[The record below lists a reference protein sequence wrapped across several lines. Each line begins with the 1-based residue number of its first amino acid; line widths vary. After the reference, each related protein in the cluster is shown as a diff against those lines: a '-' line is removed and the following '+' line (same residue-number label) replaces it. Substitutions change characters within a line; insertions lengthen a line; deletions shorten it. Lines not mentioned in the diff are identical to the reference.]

1 MGSKN
6 KSSHKQNR
14 EDKEIV
20 IDTSWMEQESITERK
35 PGAFTAEEL
44 SKQTGRKS
52 GAVSREI
59 KRGLETGKIAKAGR
73 IRVSRDGGTAVVMSY
88 IVNDADTV
96 LLGSGV

>member
-6 KSSHKQNR
+6 KAGHQQNR

-20 IDTSWMEQESITERK
+20 IDTSWMEQEPITERK

-88 IVNDADTV
+88 IVSDGRKATRK
-96 LLGSGV
+96 GGI